1 MDSRCPFSLLALI
14 FDLFMKLIIKV
25 FPEITVKSRPV
36 RKQFIR
42 QLSKNIR
49 NLLREITPN
58 FSLEG
63 SWDNLELQT
72 PETDENILNAITQ
85 RLRETPGIGQ
95 FLQVCEY
102 PFEHLDDIAARCFE
116 HYADLLQGKTF
127 AVRCK
132 RIGKHA
138 FSSMDVERAVGSRL
152 MEQGAAG
159 VSLKAP
165 EVEIKL
171 EIRGARLFLIARG
184 YQGLGGYPLGA
195 VDQCLVLMSGG
206 FDSTVAAFQMMRRGL
221 LSHFVFFNLGGRA
234 HELGVMEVAHYLWN
248 RYGRSHRVL
257 FVSVPFEQVLG
268 EILSKVDDR
277 HMGVV
282 LKRMMLRAASQIAER
297 LRIDGLVT
305 GEAVSQVS
313 SQTLA
318 NLAAIDTATEKL
330 VLRPL
335 IAQHKQDIID
345 TAERIGTAQFAR
357 HMPEYCGVISVNPS
371 TRVKPERIEHEEK
384 RFDFALLDDAVQRAK
399 QTAIDHVLDGA
410 GEDLAVE
417 ELAEALPGHIVLD
430 IRHPDQAEAAPL
442 QLAGIEV
449 KTLPFFALNSSF
461 ATLDPT
467 RQYLLYCDK
476 GMMSR
481 LHAAHLLAEGHSN
494 VRVYRP

>member
-1 MDSRCPFSLLALI
+1 
-14 FDLFMKLIIKV
+14 MKLIIKV

-42 QLSKNIR
+42 QLSKNLR

-58 FSLEG
+58 FSLDG
-63 SWDNLELQT
+63 SWDNLELAT
-72 PETDENILNAITQ
+72 SETDKAVLNALTT

-95 FLQVCEY
+95 FLEVHEY
-102 PFEHLDDIAARCFE
+102 PFAQLDEIAERCLE
-116 HYADLLQGKTF
+116 QYAPLVQGKIF

-132 RIGKHA
+132 RIGKHP

-152 MEQGAAG
+152 MEQGGAAG
-159 VSLKAP
+159 VSLKQP
-165 EVEIKL
+165 EVDIKL
-171 EIRGARLFLIARG
+171 EIRGQRLFMVTRQH
-184 YQGLGGYPLGA
+184 QGMGGYPLGA

-257 FVSVPFEQVLG
+257 FISVPFEQVLG

-282 LKRMMLRAASQIAER
+282 LKRMMLRAASQIADR
-297 LRIDGLVT
+297 LQIDGLVT

-313 SQTLA
+313 SQTLT
-318 NLAAIDTATEKL
+318 NLAAIDRATEKL

-371 TRVKPERIEHEEK
+371 TRVKPERILHEET
-384 RFDFALLDDAVQRAK
+384 RFDFALLDDAISRAK

-410 GEDLAVE
+410 GEELAIE

-442 QLAGIEV
+442 QLSGIEV
-449 KTLPFFALNSSF
+449 KPLPFFALNSSF
-461 ATLDPT
+461 GKLDPA
-467 RQYLLYCDK
+467 REYLLYCDK

>member
-1 MDSRCPFSLLALI
+1 
-14 FDLFMKLIIKV
+14 MKLIIKV

-42 QLSKNIR
+42 QLAKNIK

-58 FSLEG
+58 FSLDG
-63 SWDNLELQT
+63 SWDNLEFQT
-72 PETDENILNAITQ
+72 PETDKAVLNALNA

-95 FLQVCEY
+95 FLEVREY
-102 PFEHLDDIAARCFE
+102 PFTHIDEITRHCLE
-116 HYADLLQGKTF
+116 HYAEQVAGKTF

-132 RIGKHA
+132 RIGKHP
-138 FSSMDVERAVGSRL
+138 FTSMDVERLVGSHL
-152 MEQGAAG
+152 MKNGKAVG
-159 VSLKAP
+159 VSLKQP

-171 EIRGARLFLIARG
+171 EIRGQRLFLVTRQH
-184 YQGLGGYPLGA
+184 QGMGGYPLGA

-248 RYGRSHRVL
+248 RYARSHRVL
-257 FVSVPFEQVLG
+257 FISVPFEQVLG

-282 LKRMMLRAASQIAER
+282 LKRMMLRAATQIADR
-297 LRIDGLVT
+297 LRIDALVT

-318 NLAAIDTATEKL
+318 NLAAIDTAAEKL

-371 TRVKPERIEHEEK
+371 TRVKPERIAFEER
-384 RFDFALLDDAVQRAK
+384 RFDFALLDEAISRAK

-410 GEDLAVE
+410 GEDLSVE

-430 IRHPDQAEAAPL
+430 IRHPDQAEATPL
-442 QLAGIEV
+442 KLAGIEV
-449 KTLPFFALNSSF
+449 KALPFFALNSSF
-461 ATLDPT
+461 GKLDPA

>member
-1 MDSRCPFSLLALI
+1 
-14 FDLFMKLIIKV
+14 MKLIIKV

-42 QLSKNIR
+42 QLAKNVR

-63 SWDNLELQT
+63 GWDNLEFQT
-72 PETDENILNAITQ
+72 AETDPSILDAITQ

-102 PFEHLDDIAARCFE
+102 PFEHLEDIAARCFE
-116 HYADLLQGKTF
+116 HYADQLQGKTF

-132 RIGKHA
+132 RMGKHP
-138 FSSMDVERAVGSRL
+138 FGSMDVERLVGRRL
-152 MEQGAAG
+152 MEDGGAAG
-159 VSLKAP
+159 VSLKQP
-165 EVEIKL
+165 EVEIQL

-221 LSHFVFFNLGGRA
+221 LSHFVFFSLGGRA

-297 LRIDGLVT
+297 LRIEALVT

-318 NLAAIDTATEKL
+318 NLAAIDTASGKL

-345 TAERIGTAQFAR
+345 SAERIGTAQFAR

-371 TRVKPERIEHEEK
+371 TRVKVERIEHEEK
-384 RFDFALLDDAVQRAK
+384 RFDFALLDEAVSRAK

-417 ELAEALPGHIVLD
+417 ELGQALPGHIVLD

-442 QLAGIEV
+442 ELAGIEV
-449 KTLPFFALNSSF
+449 KALPFFALNASF
-461 ATLDPT
+461 TALDPT